1 MKETSTLPVFF
12 YAPDIE
18 STLCLPEDESV
29 HCVRVLRMKEDDI
42 IGVLDG
48 KGTFFKAVI
57 TDAHP
62 KHCRV
67 SILESIPDTSG
78 PFLATIALCPTKN
91 PERVEWFMEKA
102 TEIGIGGMVFLKSQH
117 SERKTIKTERMDRVL
132 VAALKQ
138 SVKALKPSL
147 EPLVS
152 FDVLVKRPFQG
163 QKFICHCHPGE
174 KPLLNVSC
182 QPGTPVLVLIGPEG
196 DFSPEEVRLA
206 EQNGFVAVSLGDTR
220 LRTETAAFVAA
231 HIVQLKN
238 QG

>member
-1 MKETSTLPVFF
+1 MKESATLPVYF

-29 HCVRVLRMKEDDI
+29 HCVRVLRMKEDDV

-48 KGTFFKAVI
+48 KGTFFKVVI

-67 SILESIPDTSG
+67 SILEAMPDTSG

-91 PERVEWFMEKA
+91 PERVEWFLEKA
-102 TEIGIGGMVFLKSQH
+102 TEIGIGGIVFLKSQH
-117 SERKTIKTERMDRVL
+117 SERKTIKTERMDRIL

-147 EPLVS
+147 EPLVQ
-152 FDVLVKRPFQG
+152 FEVLVKRPFEG

-174 KPLLNVSC
+174 KPLLNVSYR
-182 QPGTPVLVLIGPEG
+182 PGTPVLVLIGPEG

>member
-1 MKETSTLPVFF
+1 MKESTTLSVYF

-18 STLCLPEDESV
+18 STSCLPEDESV
-29 HCVRVLRMKEDDI
+29 HCVRVLRMKEDDV

-67 SILESIPDTSG
+67 SILETIPDTSG
-78 PFLATIALCPTKN
+78 PFLANIALCPTKN
-91 PERVEWFMEKA
+91 PERVEWFLEKA
-102 TEIGIGGMVFLKSQH
+102 TEIGIGRIIFLKSQH
-117 SERKTIKTERMDRVL
+117 SERKTIKTERMDRIL

-147 EPLVS
+147 EPLVP
-152 FDVLVKRPFQG
+152 FDELVKRPFDG
-163 QKFICHCHPGE
+163 QKFICHCHHGE
-174 KPLLNVSC
+174 KPLLNATC
-182 QPGTPVLVLIGPEG
+182 KPGSPALVLIGPEG
-196 DFSPEEVRLA
+196 DFSLEEVQLA
-206 EQNGFVAVSLGDTR
+206 EQNGFVSVSLGDTR

>member
-1 MKETSTLPVFF
+1 MKEIATLPVYF

-29 HCVRVLRMKEDDI
+29 HCVRVLRMKQNDI

-67 SILESIPDTSG
+67 SILEAMPDTSG

-91 PERVEWFMEKA
+91 PDRVEWFMEKA
-102 TEIGIGGMVFLKSQH
+102 TEIGIGGIVFLRSQH
-117 SERKTIKTERMDRVL
+117 SERKTIKAERMDRIL

-152 FDVLVKRPFQG
+152 FEELVKRPFVG
-163 QKFICHCHPGE
+163 QKFICHCHPGD
-174 KPLLNVSC
+174 KPLLNLVC
-182 QPGTPVLVLIGPEG
+182 KPGIPALVLIGPEG
-196 DFSPEEVRLA
+196 DFSLEEIRLA

-238 QG
+238 QA